1 MMEKIRVGIVGPG
14 RIVSRVMKD
23 FHLAERV
30 ELVAVASRSL
40 ERAQEAAKA
49 YGAKYAFGSY
59 EELAACDEVD
69 LAYIATP
76 HPFHCVQAMLMMEH
90 GKHVLCEKPISI
102 SARQTRMMIDCAR
115 QNHVFLME
123 GMWSRC
129 FPAYKAM
136 KEAVR
141 SGEIGDIRH
150 VYALFSFPVNDID
163 PESRLFNPALAGGAL
178 LDVGVYPLMAATDL
192 LGYEPEKVQCLHR
205 LTETQVDASMSLQL
219 QYASGATAQLM
230 TGIDTFAPSVLHVY
244 GTEGYVTVDNFW
256 HADSFTVVK
265 PDGTREERK
274 FTAWNEGFFHEFD
287 EAAHCIECGL
297 VESPLMTHGESLAV
311 SALCDRL
318 RHEAGVYYP
327 GE

>member
-1 MMEKIRVGIVGPG
+1 MDKIRVGVVGPG

-23 FHLAERV
+23 FHLAEHA
-30 ELVAVASRSL
+30 ELTAVASRSL
-40 ERAQEAAKA
+40 ERAQQAAAA

-76 HPFHCVQAMLMMEH
+76 HPFHCEQAMLMMEH
-90 GKHVLCEKPISI
+90 GKHVLCEKPMSI

-115 QNHVFLME
+115 RNHVFLME
-123 GMWSRC
+123 GMWTRC

-136 KEAVR
+136 KAVIAR
-141 SGEIGDIRH
+141 GDIGKIKH
-150 VYALFSFPVNDID
+150 VYALFSSRATDVD
-163 PESRLFNPALAGGAL
+163 PQNRLFNPSLAGGAL
-178 LDVGVYPLMAATDL
+178 LDIGVYPLMAATDL
-192 LGYEPEKVQCLHR
+192 LGYEPESIQCLHR
-205 LTETQVDASMSLQL
+205 LTETNVDAGMSIQL

-230 TGIDTFAPSVLHVY
+230 TSIDTCAPSVMHVY
-244 GTEGYVTVDNFW
+244 GTEGYITIDHFW
-256 HADSFTVVK
+256 HPDSFTVVR
-265 PDGTREERK
+265 PDGSHNVQR
-274 FTAWNEGFFHEFD
+274 FTTWNEGFFHEFD
-287 EAAHCIECGL
+287 EAAHCIDCGL

-311 SALCDRL
+311 SQLCDRL